1 MAAASGTRA
10 RPMARPRARSTERV
24 DDPFPRERFIA
35 LVRRLPGYARLAW
48 RLARDERLSRA
59 RRTAVAAAA
68 AYLVSPI
75 DLVPGI
81 IPVAGQLDDAA
92 VALIALRFAL
102 RGLPQADRQAHL
114 EASGLTSADLND
126 DLGTV
131 RMGAAWLLRRGGRLG
146 LWAGRGLICT
156 AAHGVRAAARR
167 VRQGP

>member
-1 MAAASGTRA
+1 MT
-10 RPMARPRARSTERV
+10 RPRARSRERA
-24 DDPFPRERFIA
+24 DDPFPRERFVA

-92 VALIALRFAL
+92 VALLALRFAL
-102 RGLPQADRQAHL
+102 RGLPAADRAVHL
-114 EASGLTSADLND
+114 EASGLTAADLDD

-131 RMGAAWLLRRGGRLG
+131 RKGAAWLLRRGGRAA
-146 LWAGRGLICT
+146 LWAGRGLLGL
-156 AAHGVRAAARR
+156 AGRSVRTAARR
-167 VRQGP
+167 LRS